1 MGRIDH
7 ADDPGTEPVPPCPE
21 VDPAELANA
30 ATRLEMMGGPVVM
43 FCDRGVKANLKGHWR
58 ELVPRDDAH
67 WGAEEFGVDPDAI
80 PADVDVVVCWPD
92 GGYVQPIQRTLV
104 IGTGLWSY
112 SRQRLQENALED
124 LARQQVVDLG

>member
-1 MGRIDH
+1 M
-7 ADDPGTEPVPPCPE
+7 
-21 VDPAELANA
+21 
-30 ATRLEMMGGPVVM
+30 VM
-43 FCDRGVKANLKGHWR
+43 FCARGREGHLKGA
-58 ELVPRDDAH
+58 LVRPAARDDAH
-67 WGAEEFGVDPDAI
+67 WWAEEFGVDPDAI